1 MSDKQIAA
9 MLPHLFAIEDPR
21 LNQYL
26 AAIYERGFSLRAIG
40 EVAGV
45 TYETIRL
52 RLLKAAEE
60 QARGDIKDL
69 SGLPSVTSLP
79 VKRRAGATYF
89 LSDQMKATLSSLNKE
104 AQSYR
109 HGNDDVMVRTFNMLV
124 LELTAQGIP
133 FPAIAAA
140 CGQDSRQLRRRLRR
154 WDVFPEK
161 SRSREWPKLVAKPGP
176 IEIIEDMPTPAPAPV
191 RQRICRY
198 PECPIN
204 TGEGPCIH

>member
-79 VKRRAGATYF
+79 VKRRAGSTYY
-89 LSDQMKATLSSLNKE
+89 LSEPTKNMLATLNRE
-104 AQSYR
+104 AQQYR
-109 HGNDDVMVRTFNMLV
+109 PGRDDVMVRTFNMLV

-133 FPAIAAA
+133 FPAIAEA
-140 CGQDSRQLRRRLRR
+140 CGQDSRQLRRRLKR
-154 WDVFPEK
+154 WDVYPEK

-176 IEIIEDMPTPAPAPV
+176 IEVIEDTPAPEPAPV
-191 RQRICRY
+191 RLRVCKH
-198 PECPIN
+198 PDCPAN
-204 TGEGPCIH
+204 SGGECIH